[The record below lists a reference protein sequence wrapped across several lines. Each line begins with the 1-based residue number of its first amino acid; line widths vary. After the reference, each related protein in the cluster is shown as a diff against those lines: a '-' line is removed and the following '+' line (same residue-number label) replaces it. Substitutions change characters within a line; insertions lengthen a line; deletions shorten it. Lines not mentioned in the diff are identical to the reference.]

1 MKVDI
6 NAAALKTYNHSIQIP
21 LIYGRI
27 CKEDTPMEFDLT
39 ELLQY
44 LGLHGYQA
52 IIFIL
57 FLLLVGVCFSSKKPF
72 ECVRA
77 RLINI
82 FSSTSASLHREQE
95 RLAEKVSNDIDEV
108 LENLQ
113 SETGANNVLVI
124 RFRNGDYDSIGS
136 SVLKFFASNE
146 KTKAGYMQIG
156 QNIQNISRTL
166 HGKFCDTLIREH
178 KVYIKDKTAI
188 TDNAAEIASL
198 MQLFGNAERF
208 YARSLITT
216 HEQGIIGFVCLVY
229 TEPHRIAESRIDEA
243 LRDAC
248 ARITAKIEMG
258 KLTNKQQ
265 KKS

>member
-1 MKVDI
+1 
-6 NAAALKTYNHSIQIP
+6 
-21 LIYGRI
+21 
-27 CKEDTPMEFDLT
+27 MEFDLV

-44 LGLHGYQA
+44 LGLHGTEA

-57 FLLLVGVCFSSKKPF
+57 FIIIGGVCFSSKKPF
-72 ECVRA
+72 EFIRA
-77 RLINI
+77 RVIKI

-124 RFRNGDYDSIGS
+124 RFRNGDYDSMGS

-178 KVYIKDKTAI
+178 KVYIKDKNAI
-188 TDNAAEIASL
+188 VDNAAEMTSL
-198 MQLFGNAERF
+198 MQLFGDAERF

-229 TEPHRIAESRIDEA
+229 TEPHRIAESHIDEA

>member
-1 MKVDI
+1 
-6 NAAALKTYNHSIQIP
+6 
-21 LIYGRI
+21 
-27 CKEDTPMEFDLT
+27 MEFDLV

-44 LGLHGYQA
+44 LGLHGTKA

-57 FLLLVGVCFSSKKPF
+57 LIIVGGVCFSSKKPF
-72 ECVRA
+72 EFIRA
-77 RLINI
+77 RVIKI

-124 RFRNGDYDSIGS
+124 RFRNGDYDSMGS

-178 KVYIKDKTAI
+178 KVYIKDKDAI
-188 TDNAAEIASL
+188 VDNAAEMTSL
-198 MQLFGNAERF
+198 MKLFGNAERF

-229 TEPHRIAESRIDEA
+229 TEPYRIAESRIDEA

>member
-1 MKVDI
+1 
-6 NAAALKTYNHSIQIP
+6 
-21 LIYGRI
+21 
-27 CKEDTPMEFDLT
+27 MEFDLV

-44 LGLHGYQA
+44 LGLRSYEA

-57 FLLLVGVCFSSKKPF
+57 ILFVIGVCFSSKKPF
-72 ECVRA
+72 KKLRE
-77 RLINI
+77 RLIST
-82 FSSTSASLHREQE
+82 FSLTTATIHREQE

-113 SETGANNVLVI
+113 TETGANNVLVI
-124 RFRNGDYDSIGS
+124 RFRNGDYDSMGS

-146 KTKAGYMQIG
+146 KTKAGYTQIG

-178 KVYIKDKTAI
+178 KVYIKDKDVI
-188 TDNAAEIASL
+188 SENEAEMTGL

-216 HEQGIIGFVCLVY
+216 HEHEIIGFVCLIY
-229 TEPHRIAESRIDEA
+229 TEPYRIAESKIDEA
-243 LRDAC
+243 LIESC

-258 KLTNKQQ
+258 KLTHKQQ
-265 KKS
+265 RKF